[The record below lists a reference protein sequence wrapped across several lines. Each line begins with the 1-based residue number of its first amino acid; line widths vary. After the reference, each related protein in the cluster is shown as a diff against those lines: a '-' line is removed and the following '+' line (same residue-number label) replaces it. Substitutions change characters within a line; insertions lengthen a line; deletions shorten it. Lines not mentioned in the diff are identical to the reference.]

1 MAKPLGTTGE
11 FFRRRDEWR
20 KHPMLSNQMRHALP
34 GLAIGVAAFC
44 VYLVGQNIH
53 ERQLIDKKRKW
64 TDVKPRQLAQSSFTC
79 YDFFP
84 RGSTMFSSSSMLCSN
99 A

>member
-1 MAKPLGTTGE
+1 MAKPLGPTGE

-34 GLAIGVAAFC
+34 GLGLGIAAFC
-44 VYLVGQNIH
+44 VFLVGEQIYS
-53 ERQLIDKKRKW
+53 QI
-64 TDVKPRQLAQSSFTC
+64 SSPTL
-79 YDFFP
+79 
-84 RGSTMFSSSSMLCSN
+84 SSHHHQKQH

>member
-34 GLAIGVAAFC
+34 GLLRLPRRRADLQQSFGSFQIVSPQSETAGSVS
-44 VYLVGQNIH
+44 LNS
-53 ERQLIDKKRKW
+53 IDLLRSRKNESV
-64 TDVKPRQLAQSSFTC
+64 D
-79 YDFFP
+79 D
-84 RGSTMFSSSSMLCSN
+84 
-99 A
+99 

>member
-34 GLAIGVAAFC
+34 G
-44 VYLVGQNIH
+44 QNIH
-53 ERQLIDKKRKW
+53 ERQLIDKKRQQV
-64 TDVKPRQLAQSSFTC
+64 DVKPRQLAQSSFTC

>member
-34 GLAIGVAAFC
+34 GLGIGVAAFC
-44 VYLVGQNIH
+44 LYLVGEQIYS
-53 ERQLIDKKRKW
+53 KA
-64 TDVKPRQLAQSSFTC
+64 LAPSKSSHHNQKQ
-79 YDFFP
+79 P
-84 RGSTMFSSSSMLCSN
+84 APSH
-99 A
+99 

>member
-20 KHPMLSNQMRHALP
+20 KHPMLSNQMIHL
-34 GLAIGVAAFC
+34 
-44 VYLVGQNIH
+44 NIH
-53 ERQLIDKKRKW
+53 ERQLIDKKRQQV
-64 TDVKPRQLAQSSFTC
+64 DVKPRQLAQSSFTC
-79 YDFFP
+79 YELFP
-84 RGSTMFSSSSMLCSN
+84 RGSTMFSSSSVLCSN